1 MSTHSCRLLTS
12 FVLFSGLAAAQAPL
26 VCTMNAGVAPAV
38 RVEGVA
44 EEVGQVVISCT
55 GGTPTAAGQPI
66 PTVNIDATLNTNV
79 TSRLLDPSGTRSEA
93 LLLLDEPQPA
103 EQVEAS
109 AVPFAGSVTALGG
122 GQYKGPNRPNVFGAQ
137 QITPTS
143 LRWSNIPF
151 DPPGNG
157 VPRILR
163 LVNVRANASALG
175 AGGIFSPSL
184 ISMNVSATSPVGVSI
199 ASPTVTVA
207 AVVAGM
213 ILSTAPSSVQQ
224 CSPGT
229 YPIPIIF
236 SEMFGSAFRHAA
248 AASSQNS
255 PGTIYNTESMFFSN
269 AFTGIGVGAGKASQG
284 TRLRAVFSNVPANVT
299 ISVPVSGSN
308 AAGDAASLVAVG
320 VGGSTANA
328 STGVVA
334 LSAGSGTA
342 VWEVTAS
349 NVGNVSTLTFN
360 ATATYSAAPLPGLGS
375 ITVVGG
381 FAPVASTFVAS
392 TEAAPRF
399 VQGVSSVVTPL
410 TISACGAATV
420 SLSSNTA
427 AFTATAGGS
436 AISPAQDITVT
447 ASSGAITSWSASSDS
462 AWLAVTPGSGTP
474 GGALHV
480 SIVAASLPAAGVYT
494 GKITVVAP
502 GASNSPVFLN
512 CTLTVTAVSGGVS
525 KIIKVSG
532 DGQLTMLGNGFTV
545 PMVVKVVDAAGA
557 PIAGKPVTWTQ
568 QGGVNFSG
576 SNGNTVTDSNG
587 LAQVVAVPGGFFNPG
602 TPFLVYSITATTDI
616 GAAVFNMTSY
626 PVTGATNY
634 NPPPMITLVKPAQ
647 GSFTISAQLGS
658 TTVDT
663 VRVQVLS
670 GGGNATNPT
679 PIPGVALNVSTSNT
693 DPAAGVVARCAGGT
707 PLSDVNGFASCDL
720 IVEGRVGNAPLLV
733 NIGALRDFP
742 GVQLTV
748 TGGTPVAPI
757 ILQGNGQTGKP
768 GAMLPVS
775 LVVRI
780 ADAFGNPLPATPV
793 AWLVVPNVGGTLLNA
808 STQSDVNGNASAQVQ
823 LGSTPGV
830 FQVWVKA
837 GGKESIFTLTVEGA
851 APSVTLSLSRTALVF
866 GANGSGS
873 AVTSPQDVILTVA
886 GGSNNWTAI
895 SNRPWLGVTPGAG
908 TGSTKFSVFIVPSAL
923 PALGTYVGAVTVNA
937 TGATNGPLTL
947 TCTLTVKSGTTVPFG
962 VFETPVNN
970 LTGISGGIA
979 VTGWALDDLGVKKLT
994 IWRDPI
1000 GAEQR
1005 YPNGYVYIGDAL
1017 FVPGARPDVEA
1028 QFKTNPIANRAVWGY
1043 MMLTNALPGSGN
1055 GVFKLRAIAVDEEGN
1070 QTELGNKTIT
1080 VDNAHSIK
1088 PFGALDNPQPG
1099 QTISGTIT
1107 DDGWALTPQPA
1118 LIAADGSTIWVNVDG
1133 VNIGHPAY
1141 GLFRGDVASLF
1152 PGYANSSGSLGQY
1165 SLNSTNYLNGMHTI
1179 AWIVYDNLGHGDGIG
1194 SRFFNIQNGV
1204 VGANAG
1210 TVPVLPAAAE
1220 IVEADRTIQLRAAR
1234 MQRAAVAPG
1243 AYPAFKRGYDL
1254 DAALVPVRQGG
1265 EGLLT
1270 PIEIPELDHLE
1281 IHLAAGQAWTAGLR
1295 VGDELRELPIGSTF
1309 DAEGGIFY
1317 WQLGP
1322 GFLGEYTLE
1331 FRAEDGTILS
1341 VPVFVGARTIPAAI
1355 Q

>member
-1 MSTHSCRLLTS
+1 LS
-12 FVLFSGLAAAQAPL
+12 FVLFSSLAAAQAPL
-26 VCTMNAGVAPAV
+26 VCTVISGVPPMV

-44 EEVGQVVISCT
+44 EEVGQVLISCT
-55 GGTPTAAGQPI
+55 GGTPTAAGLPI

-79 TSRLLDPSGTRSEA
+79 TSRLLDPSGNRSEA
-93 LLLLDEPQPA
+93 LLLLDEPQPG

-109 AVPFAGSVTALGG
+109 AVPFAGSVTALGT

-137 QITPTS
+137 QTTPTS

-151 DPPGNG
+151 DPTGNDI
-157 VPRILR
+157 PRTLR
-163 LVNVRANASALG
+163 LVNVRANANALG

-184 ISMNVSATSPVGVSI
+184 ISMTVSATAPVGASI
-199 ASPTVTVA
+199 AVPGVTA
-207 AVVAGM
+207 AYIFSGM
-213 ILSTAPSSVQQ
+213 LVSTTPSTAQQ
-224 CSPGT
+224 CTPGT
-229 YPIPIIF
+229 YPIPIVF
-236 SEMFGSAFRHAA
+236 SELFGGAFRHAA

-299 ISVPVSGSN
+299 ITVPVSGSN

-328 STGVVA
+328 STGIVA
-334 LSAGSGTA
+334 LSGGTGTA

-349 NVGNVSTLTFN
+349 NVGNNSALTFN
-360 ATATYSAAPLPGLGS
+360 ATATYAASPQPGVGS
-375 ITVVGG
+375 ITVTGG
-381 FAPVASTFVAS
+381 YAPVASTFVAS

-399 VQGVSSVVTPL
+399 VQSANALTPL
-410 TISACGAATV
+410 TISACGGASV
-420 SLSSNTA
+420 LLSSDTA

-436 AISPAQDITVT
+436 SISPARDITVT
-447 ASSGAITSWSASSDS
+447 ATSGAITSWSASSDS

-480 SIVAASLPAAGVYT
+480 SIVAAALPAAGVYT

-512 CTLTVTAVSGGVS
+512 CTLTVTAVAGGVS
-525 KIIKVSG
+525 KIIKVAG

-545 PMVVKVVDAAGA
+545 PLVVKVVDAAGA
-557 PIAGKPVTWTQ
+557 PIAGKPVTWTE

-587 LAQVVAVPGGFFNPG
+587 LAQVVAIPGGFFNPG

-616 GAAVFNMTSY
+616 GAAVFTMTSY
-626 PVTGATNY
+626 PVTGVTNY
-634 NPPPMITLVKPAQ
+634 NPPPMITLIKPAQ
-647 GSFTISAQLGS
+647 GSFTISAPLGS
-658 TTVDT
+658 TTVDA
-663 VRVQVLS
+663 VRAQVLS

-707 PLSDVNGFASCDL
+707 PLSDVNGIVSCDL
-720 IVEGRVGNAPLLV
+720 IVEGRIGSAPLPV

-742 GVQLTV
+742 GLQLTV
-748 TGGTPVAPI
+748 TGADPVAPI

-768 GAMLPVS
+768 GALLPIS
-775 LVVRI
+775 LVVRT
-780 ADAFGNPLPATPV
+780 ADAYGNALPATPV
-793 AWLVVPNVGGTLLNA
+793 AWLVVPNVGGTLVNA
-808 STQSDVNGNASAQVQ
+808 ATQSDANGNASAQVQ

-851 APSVTLSLSRTALVF
+851 APSVTISLSRTALLF
-866 GANGSGS
+866 GASGSG
-873 AVTSPQDVILTVA
+873 AGVTSPQDVILTVA
-886 GGSNNWTAI
+886 GGTNNWTAV
-895 SNRPWLGVTPGAG
+895 SNRAWLGVTPGAG

-923 PALGTYVGAVTVNA
+923 PGLGTYVGAVTVNA

-947 TCTLTVKSGTTVPFG
+947 TCTLTVKSATTVPFG

-970 LTGISGGIA
+970 LTGISGSIA

-1005 YPNGYVYIGDAL
+1005 YPNGYVYIGDSL

-1028 QFKTNPIANRAVWGY
+1028 QFSTYPNANRAGWGY
-1043 MMLTNALPGSGN
+1043 MMLTNALPGNGN
-1055 GVFKLRAIAVDEEGN
+1055 GIFKLHAIAVDEEGN
-1070 QTELGNKTIT
+1070 QTELGSKTIT

-1099 QTISGTIT
+1099 QTISGTMT

-1118 LIAADGSTIWVNVDG
+1118 LIATDGSTIWVNVDG

-1152 PGYANSSGSLGQY
+1152 PGYANSNGSLGQY
-1165 SLNSTNYLNGMHTI
+1165 SLNSTNYLNGMHSI
-1179 AWIVYDNLGHGDGIG
+1179 AWIVSDNLGHNDGIG
-1194 SRFFNIQNGV
+1194 SRFFNIVNGV
-1204 VGANAG
+1204 VGASAG
-1210 TVPVLPAAAE
+1210 SGPVLPEAAAAE
-1220 IVEADRTIQLRAAR
+1220 VGAAADRTTLLRAVR
-1234 MQRAAVAPG
+1234 SQRAAVAPE
-1243 AYPAFKRGYDL
+1243 AYPAFRRGYDL
-1254 DAALVPVRQGG
+1254 DAALTPVRQGG
-1265 EGLLT
+1265 EGLLA

-1281 IHLAAGQAWTAGLR
+1281 IYLAAGQAWTAGLR
-1295 VGDELRELPIGSTF
+1295 VGEELRELPVGSTF

-1331 FRAEDGTILS
+1331 FRAEDGATLS